1 MKTYGNIL
9 KQNTYKYFNKKEVGG
24 FMSKVSNVIT
34 MLELLQT
41 GRKYSIQELS
51 NKLEVSQRMIR
62 VYKEDL
68 EKAGIYIDTIMGPYG
83 GYVLN
88 QSVRMPIRKFKIE
101 DAELLDKYIKN
112 EKDEDI
118 KAKLILLLD
127 KIKCVYIGSRQEEK
141 ELNLKDDI
149 GKKYN
154 LLTRAIKEKRKVKIL
169 YYSNNKGENERII
182 DPAEMFLFQEGWY
195 CAAFCEKKQDIRH
208 FELKRIIKYE
218 LLDEKY
224 E

>member
-1 MKTYGNIL
+1 
-9 KQNTYKYFNKKEVGG
+9 
-24 FMSKVSNVIT
+24 MSKVSNVIT

-41 GRKYSIQELS
+41 GKKYSINELS
-51 NKLEVSQRMIR
+51 NKLEVSERMIR

-88 QSVRMPIRKFKIE
+88 QRVRTPIRKFKLK
-101 DAELLDKYIKN
+101 DAELLNTYITQ
-112 EKDEDI
+112 EKDE
-118 KAKLILLLD
+118 KKKEKLIILQD
-127 KIKCVYIGSRQEEK
+127 KIKGVYIGSKQEEQ
-141 ELNLKDDI
+141 ELNLKDEN

-169 YYSNNKGENERII
+169 YYSYGKGENERII
-182 DPAEMFLFQEGWY
+182 DPIEMFLFQEGWY

-208 FELKRIIKYE
+208 FELKRIIKYK
-218 LLDEKY
+218 LLNEKY